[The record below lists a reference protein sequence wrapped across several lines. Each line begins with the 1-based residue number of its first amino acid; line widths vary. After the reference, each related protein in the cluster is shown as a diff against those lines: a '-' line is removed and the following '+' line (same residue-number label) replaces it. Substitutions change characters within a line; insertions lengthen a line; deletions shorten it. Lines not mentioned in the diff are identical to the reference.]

1 MPVSRLQIGCCI
13 LALFMFS
20 ALVVSQDSGDSAPF
34 IAPQEEPSLPVPP
47 SSNPLSSL
55 ISWVVALLLVIAVI
69 YVLAFFFKKGLMR
82 VRQPLGPQGSFRLIG
97 HLTLSPKLML
107 YLVEVAD
114 RVLVMAVTD
123 DSATTLSEITDPEVV
138 DRLGQEATI
147 YEPQT
152 PDFISYFKQA
162 ADRLKQTK
170 RA

>member
-1 MPVSRLQIGCCI
+1 
-13 LALFMFS
+13 
-20 ALVVSQDSGDSAPF
+20 
-34 IAPQEEPSLPVPP
+34 
-47 SSNPLSSL
+47 
-55 ISWVVALLLVIAVI
+55 
-69 YVLAFFFKKGLMR
+69 MR